1 MINSISI
8 LFPIYNEKLRL
19 KNSLNKIDIF
29 ISKKYFKKVEI
40 ILINDG
46 STDQSNELIKLFLL
60 NSKNKKNYKLI
71 SYKKNMGKGYA
82 LAKGVNL
89 AKNDWILTC
98 DIDLSVEL
106 KQIITWDKKFLNK
119 NLYAYFGSRLHKSS
133 IVKKNFIRNMLG
145 YIFRFFIY
153 VIFKLNID
161 DTQCGFKL
169 YKRNTAIKIFINL
182 TIYRYTHD
190 IEISIICLKNNIKI
204 KELPVIWKHKSN
216 EKVNIFVDPFIM
228 LVSLI
233 KIKFKLY

>member
-145 YIFRFFIY
+145 YIFRFFKFLDIL
-153 VIFKLNID
+153 FSNFFGKNI
-161 DTQCGFKL
+161 L
-169 YKRNTAIKIFINL
+169 ITAKKI
-182 TIYRYTHD
+182 
-190 IEISIICLKNNIKI
+190 
-204 KELPVIWKHKSN
+204 
-216 EKVNIFVDPFIM
+216 
-228 LVSLI
+228 
-233 KIKFKLY
+233 

>member
-1 MINSISI
+1 
-8 LFPIYNEKLRL
+8 
-19 KNSLNKIDIF
+19 
-29 ISKKYFKKVEI
+29 
-40 ILINDG
+40 
-46 STDQSNELIKLFLL
+46 LL

-169 YKRNTAIKIFINL
+169 YKRNTAKKIFINL